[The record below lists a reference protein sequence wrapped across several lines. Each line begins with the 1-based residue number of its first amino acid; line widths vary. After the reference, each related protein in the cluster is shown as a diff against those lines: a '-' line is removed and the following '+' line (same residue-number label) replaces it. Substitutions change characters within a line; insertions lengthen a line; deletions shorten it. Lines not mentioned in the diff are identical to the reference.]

1 MMIDFPQVLGSP
13 YRLSRRGLLGG
24 AGACAALAMTLPLT
38 SRGVLANPGFTKY
51 PFSLGVASGEPSPDG
66 VVLWTR
72 LAPEPLDGGGMPM
85 QPVSV
90 EWEVAADEEMKAVKR
105 KGTTLARPELG
116 HAVHVEVQGLE
127 PGRWYWYRFSS
138 GSVASPIGRTRTAPA
153 ANATVE
159 RLRFAFASCQHYE
172 KGHYTAHRHLAGE
185 DLELVVFLGDY
196 IYENKA
202 KDGRPRMHDG
212 PEVET
217 LEEYRNRYALYK
229 LDPDLQAAHAAFP
242 WVVTSDDHEVVN
254 DYAGDVDRKHE
265 TPRDEF
271 LRRRA
276 ASYQAYYEHM
286 PLRRSAKPSGP
297 NMALYRRLAFGG
309 LAEFNLLDTRQY
321 RTIQPCGE
329 YKDYKNAAR
338 CPQALDPSAT
348 MLGAVQERW
357 LLEGLGRSRARW
369 NVIAQQVPMMQRIKP
384 RDGEPLFN
392 MDKWDGYP
400 LARKTLLD
408 YFANERPSNPVVL
421 SGDVHA
427 NWVGDLLADFDN
439 PGSAIV
445 GAEFVGTS
453 ISSGGDGADTTSR
466 GLGIVDANAH
476 LKFYNK
482 QRGYVRCTVTPDRWR
497 ADCRVVPFVTR
508 PGAPISTRAS
518 FVVENGVPG
527 VKSA

>member
-1 MMIDFPQVLGSP
+1 
-13 YRLSRRGLLGG
+13 
-24 AGACAALAMTLPLT
+24 MTSPLT
-38 SRGVLANPGFTKY
+38 SRGVLANPGFANY
-51 PFSLGVASGEPSPDG
+51 PFSLGVASGDPLPGG

-72 LAPEPLDGGGMPM
+72 LAPEPLDGGGMGM

-90 EWEVAADEEMKAVKR
+90 EWEVAADEGMKAVKR
-105 KGTTLARPELG
+105 KGSTLAHPELG

-127 PGRWYWYRFSS
+127 PGRWYWYRFSV
-138 GSVASPIGRTRTAPA
+138 GAVASPIGRTRTAPA
-153 ANATVE
+153 ADAPLD

-172 KGHYTAHRHLAGE
+172 RGYYTAHRHLAAE

-212 PEVET
+212 GEVET

-254 DYAGDVDRKHE
+254 DYAADLDRKHE

-276 ASYQAYYEHM
+276 AAYQAYYEHM
-286 PLRRSAKPSGP
+286 PLRRSARPRGP
-297 NMALYRRLAFGG
+297 NMALYRRLAFGP

-321 RTIQPCGE
+321 RTAQPCGA

-348 MLGAVQERW
+348 MLGAAQERW
-357 LLEGLGRSRARW
+357 LLAGLGRSGARW
-369 NVIAQQVPMMQRIKP
+369 NVMAQQVPMMQRIKP
-384 RDGEPLFN
+384 RDGEGLFN

-400 LARKTLLD
+400 LARQHILD
-408 YFANERPSNPVVL
+408 FLANRRPSNPIVIT
-421 SGDVHA
+421 GDVHA

-439 PGSAIV
+439 PDSAIV
-445 GAEFVGTS
+445 GTEFVGTS
-453 ISSGGDGADTTSR
+453 LSSGGDGADTTTR
-466 GLGIVDANAH
+466 GLEIVDANRH

-497 ADCRVVPFVTR
+497 ADCRVVPFVSR